1 MNRFKQFLL
10 TKGISEDN
18 FNKLDAADQAKLHG
32 EFIEKLADNVDGA
45 AKAEDIETAVNTAK
59 ESMKA
64 DFDAIKDANETLKQ
78 TVEAQGVK
86 IVEMSKGKGT
96 AAKQDIMDAFKEAY
110 ESTPKDGEFSVKG
123 QDKIK
128 IDVDKVTISS
138 DVLSSTAVNAAQFPT
153 AGATQAVDAGF
164 ILRSAQNIG
173 IARYRKPY
181 SPIMDV
187 VDVRPLQEANL
198 YILNETTTGDA
209 AITPECTLK
218 PIVKVT
224 YAGQQ
229 AEALA
234 VAAEW
239 ATTTQLRRFY
249 PTIANAIQD
258 KIAELV
264 MDKTPAS
271 VLAAIVA
278 GGTAF
283 TPNAALAVSDDPND
297 YDAIG
302 AVIAQLQT
310 LGYVPNAVVLSPTAW
325 YRMVHSKASDGHYSV
340 WNGNAISLVGEIG
353 ISYQGRLI
361 RWVIDP
367 TIAVD
372 RFLVGDFIQGVK
384 VGLDNE
390 LLYFETDGR
399 TDATTAGASGLS
411 RNIRTHVVE
420 RFIAT
425 IIPTA
430 TRTAIVSDTFANVK
444 TLITAA

>member
-1 MNRFKQFLL
+1 MDFKYKSAAELSAMTPEEQEKYV
-10 TKGISEDN
+10 TSKREYEENKQSEAV
-18 FNKLDAADQAKLHG
+18 KTQVAEQVKVIGDAL
-32 EFIEKLADNVDGA
+32 
-45 AKAEDIETAVNTAK
+45 KAELKTANDALTSQAAIIEEQGKSLASLKTVT
-59 ESMKA
+59 E
-64 DFDAIKDANETLKQ
+64 ANNK
-78 TVEAQGVK
+78 
-86 IVEMSKGKGT
+86 M
-96 AAKQDIMDAFKEAY
+96 DIMEAFKAAY
-110 ESTPKDGEFSVKG
+110 DEVPKDGEFSIKG

-128 IDVDKVTISS
+128 IDVEKVTISS
-138 DVLSSTAVNAAQFPT
+138 DVLSSTLVNAAQFPT
-153 AGATQAVDAGF
+153 AGATQAIDSGYV
-164 ILRSAQNIG
+164 LRASQNIG

-181 SPIMDV
+181 SPIMEV

-198 YILNETTTGDA
+198 YILNESFTGDA

-249 PTIANAIQD
+249 PTIANAIQS

-271 VLAAIVA
+271 VLAAVVA
-278 GGTAF
+278 AGTAF
-283 TPNAALAVSDDPND
+283 TPNASLVVNEDPND

-310 LGYVPNAVVLSPTAW
+310 LGYVPNAVVLSPAAW
-325 YRMVHSKASDGHYSV
+325 YRMIHSKASDGHYSV

-353 ISYQGRLI
+353 ISYQGRII

-367 TIAVD
+367 TIAAD

-384 VGLDNE
+384 VGLDGE

-399 TDATTAGASGLS
+399 TDATAAGASGLS

-420 RFIAT
+420 RFVAT
-425 IIPTA
+425 LIPNA

>member
-1 MNRFKQFLL
+1 MFKYKTQAQIDKM
-10 TKGISEDN
+10 TDDEANEYNIEKREHE
-18 FNKLDAADQAKLHG
+18 AEVQAKA
-32 EFIEKLADNVDGA
+32 IADGIA
-45 AKAEDIETAVNTAK
+45 AKSKELETGFVPKSEFDTLK
-59 ESMKA
+59 EA
-64 DFDAIKDANETLKQ
+64 YETVKQ
-78 TVEAQGVK
+78 TVETQGVK
-86 IVEMSKGKGT
+86 IVEMSKGKGSVV
-96 AAKQDIMDAFKEAY
+96 KQDIMEAFKEQYDAMD
-110 ESTPKDGEFSVKG
+110 KDDDFSIKG
-123 QDKIK
+123 HGTIK
-128 IDVDKVTISS
+128 LDVDKVTISS
-138 DVLSSTAVNAAQFPT
+138 DVLSATNVNAAQFPT
-153 AGATQAVDAGF
+153 AGATQVIDSG
-164 ILRSAQNIG
+164 IVLRSSQGIG
-173 IARYRKPY
+173 IAKYRKPY
-181 SPIMDV
+181 SPIMEV
-187 VDVRPLQEANL
+187 VDVRPLTAANL
-198 YILNETTTGDA
+198 YIMNRTIVGDA

-224 YAGQQ
+224 YAGQS
-229 AEALA
+229 AEAAA

-239 ATTTQLRRFY
+239 ATTTQMRRFY
-249 PTIANAIQD
+249 PAIANDVEDTIG
-258 KIAELV
+258 ELV
-264 MDKTPAS
+264 MDKTPAG

-283 TPNAALAVSDDPND
+283 TPNSALVITSTPND

-310 LGYVPNAVVLSPTAW
+310 LGYTPNAVILSPSAW
-325 YRMVHSKASDGHYSV
+325 YRMVHAKATDGHYSV

-367 TIAVD
+367 TLAVD

-390 LLYFETDGR
+390 LMYFETDGR

-411 RNIRTHVVE
+411 RNIRTHVLE

-425 IIPTA
+425 LIPTA